1 MDKLLILLRIV
12 VGGAFIYAS
21 RDKIVH
27 PVEFADAVMGYRIV
41 PTELVTLV
49 ATVLPWLELLL
60 GLGLVLGLLSVSSA
74 AWASL
79 LSLGFLAGKVSVILR
94 GLDVSC
100 GCFSVNGT
108 SSISWSD
115 LPANALLLLVA
126 LLLWAKGPGC
136 WAIDRYLFEE
146 RSI

>member
-1 MDKLLILLRIV
+1 MDKLLTLSRLV
-12 VGGAFIYAS
+12 VGGVFVYAS
-21 RDKIVH
+21 KDKILH

-41 PTELVTLV
+41 PSDLVTLV

-60 GLGLVLGLLSVSSA
+60 GLGLVLGILSVSSA

-79 LSLGFLAGKVSVILR
+79 LSLGFLAGKVSVIVR

-100 GCFSVNGT
+100 GCFSMNGT

-115 LPANALLLLVA
+115 LPANALLLLLA
-126 LLLWAKGPGC
+126 LLVLAKGPGC
-136 WAIDRYLFEE
+136 WALDRYLFKEHP
-146 RSI
+146 I